1 MTSWKT
7 CAPDGK
13 APPRPPS
20 RTWPYRAWSAY
31 SRGAWA
37 AEGAGVTPLVR
48 PPKAGRI
55 VDREPDPQMSGGA
68 A

>member
-1 MTSWKT
+1 MADCKT
-7 CAPDGK
+7 CVPDGK

-31 SRGAWA
+31 ACNDWGR
-37 AEGAGVTPLVR
+37 EGAGAVPLTA
-48 PPKAGRI
+48 PPKRSRI
-55 VDREPDPQMSGGA
+55 VDREHNDQVPGGA